1 MTKKYSNVPR
11 EGKNVKIKKKT
22 VHRTSPNMLRA
33 EEGLLGLLQVEQHKV
48 AKEEVEGSDE

>member
-1 MTKKYSNVPR
+1 MLR
-11 EGKNVKIKKKT
+11 EGKKVKIKKKT